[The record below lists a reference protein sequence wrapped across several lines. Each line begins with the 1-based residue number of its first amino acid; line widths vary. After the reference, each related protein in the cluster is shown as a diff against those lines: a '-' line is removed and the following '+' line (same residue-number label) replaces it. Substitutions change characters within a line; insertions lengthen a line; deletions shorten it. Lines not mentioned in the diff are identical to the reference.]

1 MSLIERYILAV
12 TERLPENIR
21 YDVAEELRSNIEDML
36 PENAT
41 EGDIGEVLER
51 LGNPKKLAQEY
62 NPTKR
67 YLIGPAIYDSY
78 IAVLKTVV
86 AIAVT
91 VITCIALLDWVLK
104 GSSNIINVNIWV
116 DLFSGLIEAAVTGGL
131 QAAFWV
137 TFVFAIMERTGINEG
152 ELPFAKKKWSL
163 DELPTAPVPEKSK
176 ISRAETAFSIFF
188 TILFTTLIFFKPQLI
203 AIYIK
208 SSGTTEVIPLFNSDR
223 LQIYIVAI
231 LVLALIQL
239 CVAGWKFVQRNWNV
253 PLAIANTIQNCASS
267 LLIIL
272 MFNDRL
278 LFNVNFFSRIGE
290 MLKIPVSEVSDYWF
304 LGTMVFSVII
314 FTGVALWGS
323 ISGFLKCRR

>member
-41 EGDIGEVLER
+41 EGDIREVLER

-67 YLIGPAIYDSY
+67 YLISPAIYDSY
-78 IAVLKTVV
+78 ISVLKMVLG
-86 AIAVT
+86 IAVT
-91 VITCIALLDWVLK
+91 VITLIALLEIVLK
-104 GSSNIINVNIWV
+104 GPSNIDNVNSYV
-116 DLFSGLIEAAVTGGL
+116 ELFVGIIEAAVTGAV

-137 TFVFAIMERTGINEG
+137 TFVFAIIERTGINEG
-152 ELPFAKKKWSL
+152 ELPFVKKKWSL
-163 DELPTAPVPEKSK
+163 EDLPKAPVSKKSK

-203 AIYIK
+203 AIYVRT
-208 SSGTTEVIPLFNSDR
+208 SGTTEITPLFNSDR
-223 LQIYIVAI
+223 LQVYIVAI
-231 LVLALIQL
+231 LILALIQL
-239 CVAGWKFVQRNWNV
+239 CVSGWKFVQGNWNV
-253 PLAIANTIQNCASS
+253 RLAIANTIQNFASS
-267 LLIIL
+267 LVIIL
-272 MFNDRL
+272 MFNDRQ
-278 LFNVNFFSRIGE
+278 LFNNNFFVKMGE
-290 MLKIPVSEVSDYWF
+290 MLKIPATQFSDYWF
-304 LGTMVFSVII
+304 WGAMIFSVVL
-314 FTGVALWGS
+314 FTGVALWES